1 MEEIVKRDI
10 SDILKQAIRAIKES
24 DVRTLRDLSNHTIHD
39 SSIIQDKYSISI
51 AVIMY
56 SLSKIFERT
65 SYQEYKDWRIFY
77 DNLLKC
83 LKDAKDFLESDKID
97 KYEECTKNILK
108 IINKL
113 ESKLKIFIKEVFEKS
128 KINKGSRLYEH
139 GLSISKAA
147 ELLNISQWELMDY
160 AGSTGISDVKF
171 SISKSIKERLKYAR
185 ELFE

>member
-1 MEEIVKRDI
+1 MEQVVKEDI
-10 SDILKQAIRAIKES
+10 SRILKQAIQALKES
-24 DVRTLRDLSNHTIHD
+24 DIKTLRDLSDHTIHD

-65 SYQEYKDWRIFY
+65 SYQKYRDWNLFY
-77 DNLLKC
+77 DNVLKC
-83 LKDAKDFLESDKID
+83 LKDAKDFLEIDKID

-113 ESKLKIFIKEVFEKS
+113 ESKLKIFIKDVFEKS
-128 KINKGSRLYEH
+128 KVSKGSRLYEH

-147 ELLNISQWELMDY
+147 ELLGISEWELMDY
-160 AGSTGISDVKF
+160 AGATGISDVGF

>member
-1 MEEIVKRDI
+1 MEEVVKRDI
-10 SDILKQAIRAIKES
+10 LDILKQAIKAIKES
-24 DVRTLRDLSNHTIHD
+24 DVKTLRDLSNHTIHD

-51 AVIMY
+51 AVIIY

-65 SYQEYKDWRIFY
+65 SYREYKDWKIFY
-77 DNLLKC
+77 DNVLKC

-97 KYEECTKNILK
+97 KYEECTKNILR

-113 ESKLKIFIKEVFEKS
+113 ESKLKMFIKEVFEKS

-160 AGSTGISDVKF
+160 AGSTGISDIGF
-171 SISKSIKERLKYAR
+171 SISKSVKERLKYAR
-185 ELFE
+185 ELFK